1 MAKNDSRSRGGGY
14 EALRAAIKAGVPAN
28 LYIFYGEERYLLQTM
43 ARQLKELL
51 IPGGFEEFNY
61 HRLTGKGL
69 TVQELAETAEA
80 MPMMAEHTLITV
92 TDMDIFKLDESQR
105 TALIDLLGDFPP
117 YCTLVFLYEQVPYT
131 RDGKMKKLCAA
142 LNEYVQEV
150 EFVQQE
156 RSDLLKWL
164 KRRFAATGHD
174 IDQTAAD
181 HLLFTCGSLMRG
193 LIPEVEKIAAYA
205 RHERITV
212 ADIDAVAEP
221 VLDARIF
228 DMTNAVTARNYDRAA
243 AILAD
248 LLRMQT
254 EPIAILAALGKELRR
269 LYTARLALDGGKDR
283 VWLKELWS
291 MSSDYPAK
299 LLLQAAKNVDHDW
312 CRQAVKRSQTLDRRM
327 KSQRN
332 MDSEGELKLFL
343 MELAGAR

>member
-1 MAKNDSRSRGGGY
+1 MAKNDSRSRSGGY

-28 LYIFYGEERYLLQTM
+28 LYIFYGEERYLLQAM

-117 YCTLVFLYEQVPYT
+117 YCTLVFLYEQVPYK

-283 VWLKELWS
+283 VWLKELWG

-299 LLLQAAKNVDHDW
+299 LLLQAAKNADHDW

>member
-1 MAKNDSRSRGGGY
+1 MAKNDSRGRSGGY

-80 MPMMAEHTLITV
+80 MPMMAEHTFVTV

-117 YCTLVFLYEQVPYT
+117 YCTLVFLYEQVPYK

>member
-1 MAKNDSRSRGGGY
+1 MAKNDGRGRSGGY
-14 EALRAAIKAGVPAN
+14 EALRAAIRAGVPAN

-43 ARQLKELL
+43 AQQLKDLL
-51 IPGGFEEFNY
+51 IPESFEEFNY

-92 TDMDIFKLDESQR
+92 TDMDIFKLDEGQR
-105 TALIDLLGDFPP
+105 TALIQLLSDFPP
-117 YCTLVFLYEQVPYT
+117 YCTLVFLYEQVTYK

-193 LIPEVEKIAAYA
+193 LIPEIEKIAAYA
-205 RHERITV
+205 KGERITV

-228 DMTNAVTARNYDRAA
+228 DMTNAVTARDYDRAA
-243 AILAD
+243 AILSE

-254 EPIAILAALGKELRR
+254 EPIVILAALGKELRR
-269 LYTARLALDGGKDR
+269 LYTARLALDGGKDSI
-283 VWLKELWS
+283 WLKELWS

-299 LLLQAAKNVDHDW
+299 LLLQAARKVDHAW

-327 KSQRN
+327 KSERN

>member
-1 MAKNDSRSRGGGY
+1 MAKNDSRGRGGGY

-80 MPMMAEHTLITV
+80 MPMMAEYTLITV

-117 YCTLVFLYEQVPYT
+117 YCTLVFLYEQVPYK

-205 RHERITV
+205 GHERITV

>member
-1 MAKNDSRSRGGGY
+1 MAKNDSRSRSGGY

-117 YCTLVFLYEQVPYT
+117 YCTLVFLYEQVPYK

-283 VWLKELWS
+283 IWLKELWS

>member
-1 MAKNDSRSRGGGY
+1 MAKNDSRGRSGGY

-117 YCTLVFLYEQVPYT
+117 YCTLVFLYEQVPYK

-205 RHERITV
+205 GHERITV
-212 ADIDAVAEP
+212 EDIDAVAEP

-269 LYTARLALDGGKDR
+269 LYTARLDGGKDR

>member
-1 MAKNDSRSRGGGY
+1 MAKNDSRSRNGGY

-117 YCTLVFLYEQVPYT
+117 YCTLVFLYEQVPYK

-156 RSDLLKWL
+156 RADLLKWL

-327 KSQRN
+327 KSERN

>member
-1 MAKNDSRSRGGGY
+1 MAKNDSRGRSGGY

-117 YCTLVFLYEQVPYT
+117 YCTLVFLYEQVPYK

-156 RSDLLKWL
+156 RKDLLNWL
-164 KRRFAATGHD
+164 KRRFAAAGHD

-205 RHERITV
+205 GHERITV
-212 ADIDAVAEP
+212 EDIDAVAEP

>member
-1 MAKNDSRSRGGGY
+1 MAKNDSRGRSGGY

-117 YCTLVFLYEQVPYT
+117 YCTLVFLYEQVPYK

-205 RHERITV
+205 GHERITV
-212 ADIDAVAEP
+212 EDIDAVAEP

-312 CRQAVKRSQTLDRRM
+312 CRQAVKRCQVLDRRM
-327 KSQRN
+327 KSERN
-332 MDSEGELKLFL
+332 MDSEGELKLLL
-343 MELAGAR
+343 MELAGGR

>member
-1 MAKNDSRSRGGGY
+1 MAKNDSRGRSGGY

-28 LYIFYGEERYLLQTM
+28 LYIFYGEERYLLQAM

-117 YCTLVFLYEQVPYT
+117 YCTLVFLYEQVPYK

-283 VWLKELWS
+283 VWLKELWG

-327 KSQRN
+327 KSERN

>member
-1 MAKNDSRSRGGGY
+1 MAKNDSRGRSGGY

-117 YCTLVFLYEQVPYT
+117 YCTLVFLYEQVPYK

-205 RHERITV
+205 GHERITV
-212 ADIDAVAEP
+212 EDIDAVAEP

-327 KSQRN
+327 KSERN

>member
-1 MAKNDSRSRGGGY
+1 MAKNDSRGRGGGY

-61 HRLTGKGL
+61 HRLAGKGL

-117 YCTLVFLYEQVPYT
+117 YCTLVFLYEQVPYK

-327 KSQRN
+327 KSERN

>member
-1 MAKNDSRSRGGGY
+1 MAKNDSRGRSGGY

-117 YCTLVFLYEQVPYT
+117 YCTLVFLYEQVPYK

-205 RHERITV
+205 GHERITV
-212 ADIDAVAEP
+212 EDIDAVAEP

>member
-1 MAKNDSRSRGGGY
+1 MAKNDSRSRSGGY

-117 YCTLVFLYEQVPYT
+117 YCTLVFLYEQVPYK

-212 ADIDAVAEP
+212 EDIDAVAEP

-299 LLLQAAKNVDHDW
+299 LLLQAARNVDHDW
-312 CRQAVKRSQTLDRRM
+312 CRQAVKRCQVLDRRM
-327 KSQRN
+327 KSERN
-332 MDSEGELKLFL
+332 MDSEGELKLLL
-343 MELAGAR
+343 MELAGGR

>member
-1 MAKNDSRSRGGGY
+1 MAKNDSRGRSGGY

-117 YCTLVFLYEQVPYT
+117 YCTLVFLYEQVPYK

-212 ADIDAVAEP
+212 EDIDAVAEP

-312 CRQAVKRSQTLDRRM
+312 CRQAVKHSQTLDRRM

>member
-1 MAKNDSRSRGGGY
+1 MAKNDSRGRGGGY

-117 YCTLVFLYEQVPYT
+117 YCTLVFLYEQVPYK

>member
-1 MAKNDSRSRGGGY
+1 MAKNDSRGRSGGY

-117 YCTLVFLYEQVPYT
+117 YCTLVFLYEQVPYK
-131 RDGKMKKLCAA
+131 RDGKMKKLCAT

-205 RHERITV
+205 GHERITV